1 MDSLYRLTFLIMV
14 GALFC
19 VPSISKADYTAVRH
33 FDITHA
39 GFGNGGFIH
48 DPVPDHLLVCNAFLD
63 WLHLNLPNQPTIT
76 FDDSTTISS
85 CRYIRQ
91 GFSGVQSQTITSLK
105 DCSDGLGFRGW
116 DSAPGGTGGRC
127 LGDPPPEPE
136 ACEDGREL
144 DSGFYSSANNPVA
157 CIQGCQ
163 ALRVSTGAPV
173 LNCDLSQGI
182 GVCNYIYPA
191 RYVDTGVEC
200 SPSSEPPKETP
211 KPDCPY
217 CRCMESGGSWGQVGG
232 VDTCMPQGSAG
243 SAPVTKPAGPPT
255 VTTTTP
261 APTPENPDPEP
272 VIEVTPAPMITVT
285 PPPSG
290 APAGT
295 PPTVTE
301 TTTDPE
307 TGSTITTEKDKKSYC
322 EENPAAQICRDD
334 DKSVFTGSCE
344 AFRCEGDAIQCAM
357 ALKQHQTVCD
367 MQKGDAISDLG
378 QQLMQGQGGVE
389 NPLDNPEQVSLDSLD
404 TSSFMPK
411 GGLQDMSF
419 SIVGQSFTLP
429 LSNLNAGLQFAGYIV
444 LAFSFIAAARI
455 VFM

>member
-19 VPSISKADYTAVRH
+19 FPSVSKAEYTATKFYFVNVSPY
-33 FDITHA
+33 FDTHSPAFPSALEACNSYVSWFDSYAAQDISYNSHTEQVCYYNRTGFATQNITI
-39 GFGNGGFIH
+39 N
-48 DPVPDHLLVCNAFLD
+48 
-63 WLHLNLPNQPTIT
+63 W
-76 FDDSTTISS
+76 
-85 CRYIRQ
+85 Y
-91 GFSGVQSQTITSLK
+91 K
-105 DCSDGLGFRGW
+105 DCSDGLGMRGW
-116 DSAPGGTGGRC
+116 NTAPGGSNGRC

-182 GVCNYIYPA
+182 GLCDYIYPA

-243 SAPVTKPAGPPT
+243 SAPVTKPSGPPT

-272 VIEVTPAPMITVT
+272 VTEVTPAPVITVT
-285 PPPSG
+285 PPPAG

-295 PPTVTE
+295 EPTVTE
-301 TTTDPE
+301 TTTDE
-307 TGSTITTEKDKKSYC
+307 NGNTITTEQGKKGYC
-322 EENPAAQICRDD
+322 EENPSAQICRDD
-334 DKSVFTGSCE
+334 DKSIFSGTCE
-344 AFRCEGDAIQCAM
+344 SFRCEGDAIQCAM

-378 QQLMQGQGGVE
+378 QQLTQGLGGVE
-389 NPLDNPEQVSLDSLD
+389 NPLENPEQVSLDALD